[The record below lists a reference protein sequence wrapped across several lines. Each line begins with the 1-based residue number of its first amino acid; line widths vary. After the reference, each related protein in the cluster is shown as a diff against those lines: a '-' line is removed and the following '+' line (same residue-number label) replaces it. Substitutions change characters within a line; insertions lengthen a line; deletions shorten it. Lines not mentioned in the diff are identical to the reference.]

1 METVKEPASPKR
13 HDHCEPVS
21 AICSHMAL
29 PEPSDNPA
37 GLSLDPMRFP
47 VALPICM
54 YLANGKREM
63 MPVLTQ
69 VRSAALTSQGCSCH
83 VTSSHFSYCRFKP
96 TLETKS
102 LSVELYTA
110 NLPLLERG
118 DTARGRGSG
127 TWQQDVPSAGTRM
140 VLFLQA
146 TVFQVVTTSHFD
158 VTLDI
163 TSPNVET
170 TQRGVETG
178 SEIKS
183 VAGSGSCFVSVNV
196 PECPQ

>member
-1 METVKEPASPKR
+1 
-13 HDHCEPVS
+13 
-21 AICSHMAL
+21 
-29 PEPSDNPA
+29 
-37 GLSLDPMRFP
+37 
-47 VALPICM
+47 
-54 YLANGKREM
+54 
-63 MPVLTQ
+63 
-69 VRSAALTSQGCSCH
+69 
-83 VTSSHFSYCRFKP
+83 
-96 TLETKS
+96 
-102 LSVELYTA
+102 
-110 NLPLLERG
+110 
-118 DTARGRGSG
+118 
-127 TWQQDVPSAGTRM
+127 M